1 MEAVIASVVAVFGTL
16 LGSAITH
23 HFQRRSADRSEQFA
37 RAQRLRQER
46 MDAYCAYAAALL
58 EYRRVLV
65 HRWFVRHEEGRCGED
80 TVELREEVYK
90 ARCAAQE
97 AMFRAQMVSDD
108 PAVLESSEQILEQV
122 TEIHWAPDLA
132 AFTSL
137 RDATRRGIRDFV
149 AVTARRVR

>member
-16 LGSAITH
+16 LGSAVTH

-80 TVELREEVYK
+80 TAELGEESRK
-90 ARCAAQE
+90 ARTAAQE
-97 AMFRAQMVSDD
+97 AMFRAQMVTED
-108 PAVLESSEQILEQV
+108 PTVLAGVERVLEEV
-122 TEIHWAPDLA
+122 TEIQWAPDLA
-132 AFTSL
+132 AFNAL
-137 RDATRRGIRDFV
+137 RDGTRGGIRDFV
-149 AVTARRVR
+149 AVTARRLR